1 MSVAQKVLAKLNR
14 IQRGVPF
21 PIDSFYELGS
31 ETSVQKAF
39 SRLAKEGVVAR
50 VSKGF
55 YARPKPL
62 ASLPSIKTTASAN
75 EVARAWAK
83 KHGYKLVSQGLE
95 SAYRLGFQTQA
106 PMKAVYWSN
115 GPSREFKIG
124 NQVVEVRHT
133 AERKLRWENKPE
145 GALLRGLS
153 VTPAEAVEMNTLINA
168 FKRLKLN
175 GTEVKTVLLK
185 LRQFPLS
192 KSWQTKLELFERMLG
207 GENSRMMF

>member
-1 MSVAQKVLAKLNR
+1 MSVPQKVLARLNR
-14 IQRGVPF
+14 IKRGVPF

-39 SRLAKEGVVAR
+39 SRLVKKGIVAR

-62 ASLPSIKTTASAN
+62 PSPSLPSIKTTASAN

-106 PMKAVYWSN
+106 PMKAVYWSD
-115 GPSREFKIG
+115 GPSRRFKVG
-124 NQVVEVRHT
+124 NEIVEVKHRSPVQ
-133 AERKLRWENKPE
+133 LRWEGKPE

-153 VTPAEAVEMNTLINA
+153 VTPAETVEMNTLTTA
-168 FKRLKLN
+168 FKRLSLTGSTAKSVIHKLL
-175 GTEVKTVLLK
+175 ESPLPK
-185 LRQFPLS
+185 L
-192 KSWQTKLELFERMLG
+192 WQMKLESFERTLPQ
-207 GENSRMMF
+207 

>member
-1 MSVAQKVLAKLNR
+1 MSVAQKVLTRLNR
-14 IQRGVPF
+14 IQRGTPF

-31 ETSVQKAF
+31 ETSIQKAF

-62 ASLPSIKTTASAN
+62 PSLPSIKTTASAN

-106 PMKAVYWSN
+106 PMKSVYWSN
-115 GPSREFKIG
+115 GPSREFRIG
-124 NQVVEVRHT
+124 NQVVEVRHI
-133 AERKLRWENKPE
+133 AERNLRWENKPE
-145 GALLRGLS
+145 GALLRGLL
-153 VTPAEAVEMNTLINA
+153 VTPPQSVEVSDLKRAIQRLSLNA
-168 FKRLKLN
+168 S
-175 GTEVKTVLLK
+175 EVKMITRK
-185 LRQFPLS
+185 LGSLPQLS
-192 KSWQTKLELFERMLG
+192 EWKSKLQQLEQAT
-207 GENSRMMF
+207 

>member
-1 MSVAQKVLAKLNR
+1 MSVAQKVLARLNR

-31 ETSVQKAF
+31 ETSVQKSF
-39 SRLAKEGVVAR
+39 SRLVKEGVVAR

-62 ASLPSIKTTASAN
+62 PSLPSIKTTASAN

-106 PMKAVYWSN
+106 PMKAVYWSD
-115 GPSREFKIG
+115 GPSRRFKVG
-124 NQVVEVRHT
+124 NEIVEVKHRSPVQ
-133 AERKLRWENKPE
+133 LRWEGKPE

-153 VTPAEAVEMNTLINA
+153 VTPAEAVEMNTLTAA
-168 FKRLKLN
+168 FKRLSLTGSKAKL
-175 GTEVKTVLLK
+175 VIHKLLES
-185 LRQFPLS
+185 PLP
-192 KSWQTKLELFERMLG
+192 KPWQMKLESFERTLPQ
-207 GENSRMMF
+207 

>member
-1 MSVAQKVLAKLNR
+1 MSVAQKVLARLNR

-31 ETSVQKAF
+31 DTSVQKAF
-39 SRLAKEGVVAR
+39 SRLVKEGIVAR

-62 ASLPSIKTTASAN
+62 PSLPSIKTTASAN

-106 PMKAVYWSN
+106 PMKAVYWSD

-124 NQVVEVRHT
+124 NQIVEVRHI
-133 AERKLRWENKPE
+133 AEQKLRWENKPE
-145 GALLRGLS
+145 GALLRGLL
-153 VTPAEAVEMNTLINA
+153 VTPPQSVEVSDLKRAVQRLSLNA
-168 FKRLKLN
+168 S
-175 GTEVKTVLLK
+175 EVKMISRK
-185 LRQFPLS
+185 LSSLPQLS
-192 KSWQTKLELFERMLG
+192 EWKSKLQQLELAT
-207 GENSRMMF
+207 

>member
-1 MSVAQKVLAKLNR
+1 MSVAQKVLARLNR
-14 IQRGVPF
+14 MQRGVPF
-21 PIDSFYELGS
+21 PIGSFYELGS

-39 SRLAKEGVVAR
+39 SRLVKEGVVAR

-62 ASLPSIKTTASAN
+62 PSLPSIKTTASAN

-124 NQVVEVRHT
+124 NQIVEVRHI

-145 GALLRGLS
+145 GALLRGLL
-153 VTPAEAVEMNTLINA
+153 VTPPQSVEVSDLKRAVQ
-168 FKRLKLN
+168 RLSLSAS
-175 GTEVKTVLLK
+175 EVKMITRK
-185 LRQFPLS
+185 LSSLPQLS
-192 KSWQTKLELFERMLG
+192 EWKSKLQQLEQAT
-207 GENSRMMF
+207 

>member
-14 IQRGVPF
+14 VQRGVPF

-133 AERKLRWENKPE
+133 AERKLRWGNKPE

-153 VTPAEAVEMNTLINA
+153 VTPAEAVEMNTLTAA
-168 FKRLKLN
+168 FKRLSLTDAQAKSVIHKLL
-175 GTEVKTVLLK
+175 ES
-185 LRQFPLS
+185 PLP
-192 KSWQTKLELFERMLG
+192 KPWQMKLESFERTLTQ
-207 GENSRMMF
+207 

>member
-1 MSVAQKVLAKLNR
+1 MSAAQKVLTRLNR
-14 IQRGVPF
+14 MQRGVPF
-21 PIDSFYELGS
+21 PIDSFYGLGS

-39 SRLAKEGVVAR
+39 SRLVKEGVVTR

-62 ASLPSIKTTASAN
+62 PSLPSIKTTASAS

-106 PMKAVYWSN
+106 PMKTVFWSN
-115 GPSREFKIG
+115 GPTREFKIG
-124 NQVVEVRHT
+124 NQVVEVRHI

-145 GALLRGLS
+145 GALLRGLL
-153 VTPAEAVEMNTLINA
+153 VTPPQSVEVSDLKRAVQRLSLNA
-168 FKRLKLN
+168 S
-175 GTEVKTVLLK
+175 EVKMISRK
-185 LRQFPLS
+185 LGSLPQLGEWKS
-192 KSWQTKLELFERMLG
+192 KLQQLEQAT
-207 GENSRMMF
+207 